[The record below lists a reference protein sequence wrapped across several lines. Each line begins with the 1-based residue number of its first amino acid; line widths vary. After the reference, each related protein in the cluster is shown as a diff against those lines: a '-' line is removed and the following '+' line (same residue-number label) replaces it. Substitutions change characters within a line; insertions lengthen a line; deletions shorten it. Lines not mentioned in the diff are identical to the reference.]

1 MIYISFLKLIVP
13 STLLASLPSAK
24 DSKSSN
30 SSSASNPQTLI
41 MMLAK
46 ESINKKQPLL
56 PIFMPFFDCPFLK
69 RGGRFVP
76 IPQDW
81 DGSYG

>member
-1 MIYISFLKLIVP
+1 VKLLLSAAP
-13 STLLASLPSAK
+13 RRSHDLHQLLEADTAKYLLASLPSVN

-30 SSSASNPQTLI
+30 TSSASNSQTLM

-56 PIFMPFFDCPFLK
+56 PIFMSFFDYPL
-69 RGGRFVP
+69 
-76 IPQDW
+76 
-81 DGSYG
+81 

>member
-1 MIYISFLKLIVP
+1 MIYISFLKLILP
-13 STLLASLPSAK
+13 STLLASLPSVN

-30 SSSASNPQTLI
+30 SSSASNSQTLM

-46 ESINKKQPLL
+46 ESINKKQALL
-56 PIFMPFFDCPFLK
+56 PIFMSFFDYTFLK

-76 IPQDW
+76 IPQEW